1 MRTRYY
7 VAASLDG
14 FLATE
19 DDSVAWLYTLGD
31 DNVSTYPAFI
41 AEIGA
46 IVMGAATYEW
56 IQGHAAD
63 AIAEVGA
70 AWPYTQP
77 TWVFTHRDLTPIAGA
92 DVRFVSGDVGAVH
105 AAIRAAVGDRDL
117 WIAGG
122 GELAAQFHDAGL
134 LDEVIVSVASLTL
147 GQGKPLFPRRLQ
159 APWMLEAVTMLGSGF
174 AELRYRVPGR
184 AP

>member
-7 VAASLDG
+7 AAASLDG

-19 DDSVAWLYTLGD
+19 DDAVDWLHALGEG
-31 DNVSTYPAFI
+31 NASTYPAFI
-41 AEIGA
+41 ADVGA

-56 IQGHAAD
+56 ILGHAEE

-70 AWPYTQP
+70 AWPYAQP
-77 TWVFTHRDLTPIAGA
+77 TWVFTHRVLPPVPGATVHFVAG
-92 DVRFVSGDVGAVH
+92 DVRPVH
-105 AAIRAAVGDRDL
+105 EAIRAAAGERDL

-134 LDEVIVSVASLTL
+134 LDEVIVSVGSLTL
-147 GQGKPLFPRRLQ
+147 GRGKPLFPRRL
-159 APWMLEAVTMLGSGF
+159 AAAWTLTGVTQLGPGF
-174 AELRYRVPGR
+174 AELRYRVR
-184 AP
+184 

>member
-31 DNVSTYPAFI
+31 DNRSTYPAFI

-56 IQGHAAD
+56 IHGHAEE

-77 TWVFTHRDLTPIAGA
+77 TWVFTHRALTPIAGA

-147 GQGKPLFPRRLQ
+147 GRGKPLFPRRLPT
-159 APWMLEAVTMLGSGF
+159 PWILEEVTMLGTGF
-174 AELRYRVPGR
+174 AELRYRVPER